1 VSDSVVETR
10 GLTKRFG
17 TLTAVDSVDIEVRRN
32 EIVGYLGPNGAG
44 KTTTIR
50 LLMGFLYPTAG
61 TARVLGGSGMD
72 TQVRAHI
79 GYLPGE
85 LRLDPRYTT
94 NEVVEFFGALRG
106 GVDRARVN
114 ALLERFGLDPTRR
127 IRELSTGNRRKV
139 GIVQAFMH
147 GPELLILDEPT
158 SGLDPLLQHEFQE
171 VVREVR
177 AGGAS
182 VFLSSHT
189 LPEVEAL
196 ADKIGIVRSGRL
208 VTMSGIDELRRQAR
222 QRIDLV
228 VRKPVDPAVFE
239 ALPEVVNVDVSNGFL
254 RLVVEGSAAR
264 VIKAAADLEV
274 ERIVTHDTD
283 LEDVFLRFYRD
294 DVT

>member
-1 VSDSVVETR
+1 MLAAR
-10 GLTKRFG
+10 GLVKVYRKRKVVNE
-17 TLTAVDSVDIEVRRN
+17 VDLEVSQG
-32 EIVGYLGPNGAG
+32 EIVGLLGPNGAG

-50 LLMGFLYPTAG
+50 LLMGFLNPTAG

-72 TQVRAHI
+72 TQVRARI

-106 GVDRARVN
+106 GVEPARVA

-158 SGLDPLLQHEFQE
+158 SGLDPLLQHELQE